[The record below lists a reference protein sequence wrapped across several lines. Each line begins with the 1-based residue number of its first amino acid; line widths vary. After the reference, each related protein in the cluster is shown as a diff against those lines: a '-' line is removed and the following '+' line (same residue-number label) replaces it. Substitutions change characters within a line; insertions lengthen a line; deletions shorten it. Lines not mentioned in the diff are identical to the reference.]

1 MSMFNKILYNPIR
14 SLVLVLFLGFSGAG
28 CGEENVAPLAA
39 PELLETGADH
49 VMFLLVQQ
57 VSINGIREGRV
68 EADTA
73 YAFSDSTLYSLR
85 NPVLILYNE
94 MGIERARVVSKRGR
108 FNYAT
113 KELVAQCDVVLTI
126 PEGNKRVE
134 TEELNYDPS
143 GDRIWSDSLT
153 VMREEGTVSRG
164 MGFSSDLDFR
174 RLEVGPGSIRG
185 TGARSGSAP
194 SAEPDRT
201 RARPESARPRPRGNR
216 GVSASP

>member
-1 MSMFNKILYNPIR
+1 MSKQMNTLRNSPRTLHGAVYLLFVL
-14 SLVLVLFLGFSGAG
+14 SLAGLG
-28 CGEENVAPLAA
+28 CTEENSAPLAA

-73 YAFSDSTLYSLR
+73 YAYNDSTLYSLR
-85 NPVLILYNE
+85 NPVLVLYNE
-94 MGIERARVVSKRGR
+94 QGQERARVVAKRGR

-113 KELVAQCDVVLTI
+113 KELVAQGDVVLTI
-126 PEGNKRVE
+126 PEGNRRVE
-134 TEELNYDPS
+134 TVELNYDPS

-153 VMREEGTVSRG
+153 VMYEEGTVSRG
-164 MGFSSDLDFR
+164 MGFASDLGFR

-185 TGARSGSAP
+185 TGRGPRS
-194 SAEPDRT
+194 
-201 RARPESARPRPRGNR
+201 
-216 GVSASP
+216 

>member
-1 MSMFNKILYNPIR
+1 MYINTLYYR
-14 SLVLVLFLGFSGAG
+14 LQTLLVLLVLAVAG
-28 CGEENVAPLAA
+28 VGCSQENTAPLAA

-73 YAFSDSTLYSLR
+73 FAYSDSTLYSLR
-85 NPVLILYNE
+85 NPVLILYND
-94 MGIERARVVSKRGR
+94 MGAERARVVSKRGR

-113 KELVAQCDVVLTI
+113 KELVARGEVVLTI
-126 PEGNKRVE
+126 PEGNKRIE

-174 RLEVGPGSIRG
+174 RLQVGPGSIRG
-185 TGARSGSAP
+185 TGGG
-194 SAEPDRT
+194 
-201 RARPESARPRPRGNR
+201 PRGP
-216 GVSASP
+216 GGEPGS